1 MSNSEA
7 GRKNMSTKEAGGHTD
22 RLLIRIMER
31 RDLEFAR
38 LLHNADDTLFC
49 LSDIEQISEPQQ
61 ERWFERLSVSA
72 HSRRYTVTETATND
86 YVGIFRVDELDW
98 KNRSVRIGLD
108 ITSKKRGRHFSY
120 DIYFYFL
127 DYFFNQCGLHR
138 VYLATLKMNKRA
150 QGLYEKIG
158 FTIEG
163 QSRDALFRDGHFQD
177 RIWYSLLADEYK
189 K

>member
-1 MSNSEA
+1 MSDSEADQKIMSN
-7 GRKNMSTKEAGGHTD
+7 KEAVGHTD

-38 LLHNADDTLFC
+38 LLHNADDTLFF

-61 ERWFERLSVSA
+61 EQWFERLSLSA
-72 HSRRYTVTETATND
+72 HSRRYTVTETATDD

-108 ITSKKRGRHFSY
+108 ITSKKRGQHFSY

-127 DYFFNQCGLHR
+127 DYFFNQCGLYR
-138 VYLATLKMNKRA
+138 V
-150 QGLYEKIG
+150 
-158 FTIEG
+158 
-163 QSRDALFRDGHFQD
+163 
-177 RIWYSLLADEYK
+177 
-189 K
+189 